1 MSLETDIGED
11 LLEVVILAH
20 PLHRHGGQ
28 LVAAGGGSGK
38 VDRGVDPRG
47 ANNIRNQPGIPVGQF
62 NLIVLVGDRI
72 AQDILGLCEQSA
84 GRSAGLAVRGEL
96 GKIE

>member
-11 LLEVVILAH
+11 LLQIGIVAH
-20 PLHRHGGQ
+20 PHHGYGGQ
-28 LVAAGGGSGK
+28 LVATGGRAAK
-38 VDRGVDPRG
+38 TDRGVDPRG

-62 NLIVLVGDRI
+62 NLIVLVGDRV
-72 AQDILGLCEQSA
+72 AQDILGLREQST
-84 GRSAGLAVRGEL
+84 GCGAGLAVRGEL